1 MTSSEMMYEEYGQ
14 MVAEHVERR
23 KKAEV
28 QVNNDIRG
36 NYMDRL
42 GVNRG
47 VEQGQGTPEVNL
59 TN

>member
-1 MTSSEMMYEEYGQ
+1 
-14 MVAEHVERR
+14 MVAEHIERR

-47 VEQGQGTPEVNL
+47 VDQGPGTPEVNL